1 MNHLILIEYDQLV
14 NHWQPILRVVF
25 TVMVP
30 VNEQTVTFWRDHMAY
45 VLPAQIVGEIYHCNV
60 GISQRLF
67 VVIDHSFKL
76 VPEVAVLKR
85 LDIFW
90 NYATHIEHV
99 WGVQLNVVY
108 VDFVGEHF
116 DSLVANFF

>member
-14 NHWQPILRVVF
+14 NHWQPILSVVF

-30 VNEQTVTFWRDHMAY
+30 VNEQTVAFRWDHMAY

-60 GISQRLF
+60 GIDQRLF
-67 VVIDHSFKL
+67 VVIYHSFKL
-76 VPEVAVLKR
+76 VPEVTVLKR
-85 LDIFW
+85 LDIFL

-99 WGVQLNVVY
+99 WRVQLDVVY